1 MATSEGLTL
10 LLRAL
15 EDAHAIETEA
25 LEMLTALAQAETD
38 PELRSALERHHAE
51 TRELRTRVEAC
62 LRERG
67 RGTSS
72 RKERQAF
79 LSATV
84 KGFSESLRGTSSPR
98 NIGDWYVTEH
108 REVAAFAI
116 VARLGD
122 RLGAD
127 DVAQL
132 GRDAAML
139 HATMGEYAAGW
150 FDYLVESLVG
160 EARGPKS

>member
-1 MATSEGLTL
+1 MATPEGLKL
-10 LLRAL
+10 LVRAL

-25 LEMLTALAQAETD
+25 LEMLTALHQAETD
-38 PELRSALERHHAE
+38 PELRSTLERHHAE
-51 TRELRTRVEAC
+51 TRELRARVDAC
-62 LRERG
+62 LRDRG
-67 RGTSS
+67 KRTSG

-98 NIGDWYVTEH
+98 NISDWYVTEH

-116 VARLGD
+116 VARVGD
-122 RLGAD
+122 RLGAE

-139 HATMGEYAAGW
+139 HAKMGERAAGW
-150 FDYLVESLVG
+150 FDYLVEQFVRSTS
-160 EARGPKS
+160 APQR

>member
-1 MATSEGLTL
+1 MATPEGMTL
-10 LLRAL
+10 LARAL

-25 LEMLTALAQAETD
+25 LEMLIALAEAETE
-38 PELRSALERHHAE
+38 PELRATLERHHSE
-51 TRELRTRVEAC
+51 TRELRTRVEEC
-62 LRERG
+62 LRARG
-67 RGTSS
+67 RGASG

-98 NIGDWYVTEH
+98 NIRDWYVTEH
-108 REVAAFAI
+108 TEVAAFAI

-127 DVAQL
+127 DAAQL
-132 GRDAAML
+132 GRDAAL
-139 HATMGEYAAGW
+139 VHAAMGEYAAGW
-150 FDYLVESLVG
+150 FDYLVENLVRQ
-160 EARGPKS
+160 AITPPS

>member
-1 MATSEGLTL
+1 M
-10 LLRAL
+10 
-15 EDAHAIETEA
+15 
-25 LEMLTALAQAETD
+25 
-38 PELRSALERHHAE
+38 
-51 TRELRTRVEAC
+51 EAC

-67 RGTSS
+67 KGTSG

-79 LSATV
+79 LSATM

-98 NIGDWYVTEH
+98 NIGEWYVTEH

-122 RLGAD
+122 RLDAA

-132 GRDAAML
+132 GRDAARI
-139 HATMGEYAAGW
+139 HAAMGEYAAGL
-150 FDYLVESLVG
+150 FDYLVETLVR
-160 EARGPKS
+160 EAR